1 MQFAVHPDSSLIS
14 VVTLETQVFGGP
26 QAVELSAKVAEF
38 AEQGGR
44 WVVVNLGNVELM
56 NSSGLGMLVSNM
68 TSMRKFNGA
77 VKLAAIPEK
86 VSGLL
91 RITRL
96 DTVFECYAT
105 IEEAV
110 QSCSE

>member
-1 MQFAVHPDSSLIS
+1 MQFAVHPSSSRVAVI
-14 VVTLETQVFGGP
+14 TLDAQVFGGP
-26 QAVELSAKVAEF
+26 QAVELASKVDEF

-68 TSMRKFNGA
+68 TSMRKFNGS
-77 VKLAAIPEK
+77 VKLAAVPEK

-105 IEEAV
+105 TEEAV
-110 QSCSE
+110 QSCNE

>member
-1 MQFAVHPDSSLIS
+1 MQFAVHPNSSHIA
-14 VVTLETQVFGGP
+14 VVTLDAQVFGGP
-26 QAVELSAKVAEF
+26 QAVELAAKVNAF

-44 WVVVNLGNVELM
+44 WVVVNVGNVELM

-77 VKLAAIPEK
+77 VKLASVPEK

-105 IEEAV
+105 IEEAI